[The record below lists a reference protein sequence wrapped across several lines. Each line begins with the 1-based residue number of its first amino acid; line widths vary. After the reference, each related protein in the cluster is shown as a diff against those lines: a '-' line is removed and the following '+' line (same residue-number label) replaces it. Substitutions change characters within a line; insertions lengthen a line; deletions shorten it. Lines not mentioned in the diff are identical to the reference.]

1 MDIKRKISVKSDL
14 DVVTT
19 RMQAREIA
27 KEMGF
32 QTADQARISL
42 ATSELARM
50 LSWNTDVPGEIL
62 ISETNDNGHRGFQVL
77 CRVEA
82 EFLAVSENAQES
94 TLASMPQQSLTGAR
108 RLVDESVVEPQGE
121 KYILVKLVK
130 WLK

>member
-1 MDIKRKISVKSDL
+1 MDIKRRICVNSDL

-19 RMQAREIA
+19 RMKAREIA

-50 LSWNTDVPGEIL
+50 LSWNTDTPGEIF
-62 ISETNDNGHRGFQVL
+62 ISETIANGHRGFQV
-77 CRVEA
+77 CCKVQA
-82 EFLAVSENAQES
+82 KYLAVSENAQDS
-94 TLASMPQQSLTGAR
+94 TLASMPHQSLTGAR
-108 RLVDESVVEPQGE
+108 RLVDESVVEPHGDE
-121 KYILVKLVK
+121 LVLVKLVK